1 MDKTPAAVP
10 AQFGGE
16 NAGSA
21 QPGLTHMG
29 VYRRPRT
36 WGLCQNGVHYAGGA
50 GDIAER
56 MGKLPIV
63 PGRGRVGVA
72 HGRRPTCGTAVNIV
86 AIAQLRPLVRPGTRL
101 LGLDVGGRRIGL
113 ALSDVTWSVATPV
126 RTVQRG
132 RLARDLQVLRAMI
145 CELEV
150 GGLVIGLPVEMD
162 GREGP
167 RCQSVR
173 QFARDLEPVLRLP
186 IVFWDERLSTA
197 AVERFLIG
205 EADMSR
211 RRRRRVVD
219 RAAAAWI
226 LQGALDALRHSVGAA
241 GPAEGAP

>member
-1 MDKTPAAVP
+1 MD
-10 AQFGGE
+10 
-16 NAGSA
+16 
-21 QPGLTHMG
+21 
-29 VYRRPRT
+29 
-36 WGLCQNGVHYAGGA
+36 
-50 GDIAER
+50 
-56 MGKLPIV
+56 
-63 PGRGRVGVA
+63 
-72 HGRRPTCGTAVNIV
+72 IV
-86 AIAQLRPLVRPGTRL
+86 AIAQLRPLIRPGSRL
-101 LGLDVGGRRIGL
+101 LGLDVGDRTIGL

-132 RLARDLQVLRAMI
+132 RLARDAQILRGVI
-145 CELEV
+145 GELEV
-150 GGLVIGLPVEMD
+150 GGLVIGLPVEMG

-186 IVFWDERLSTA
+186 TVFWDERLSTA

-211 RRRRRVVD
+211 RRRSRVVD

-226 LQGALDALRHSVGAA
+226 LQGALDALRHSGGAV